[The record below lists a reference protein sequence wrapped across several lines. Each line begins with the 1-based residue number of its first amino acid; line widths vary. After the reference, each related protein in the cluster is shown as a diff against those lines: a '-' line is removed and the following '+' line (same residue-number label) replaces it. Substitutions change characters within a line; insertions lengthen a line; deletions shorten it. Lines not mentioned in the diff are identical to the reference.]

1 MDDGLMTGRAL
12 CVELAILDLKAL
24 GAEHRSGNPLQLG
37 QLNSADEAS
46 DTKADGFSVSIS

>member
-12 CVELAILDLKAL
+12 CVELAILDLKVAL
-24 GAEHRSGNPLQLG
+24 NTGLAIRQLG

>member
-1 MDDGLMTGRAL
+1 MTGRAL

-24 GAEHRSGNPLQLG
+24 GAEHRSRNPPQLG